1 MTLMSDVQKQED
13 NRKPVGNL
21 TDFVLGVDKNNPLD
35 VEVSVNEDGNVIV
48 FHNKQFKSPLSW
60 FEYDLETSKLDFV
73 MDNGDIRNAGM
84 PLAQEIS
91 KHMQNAHQIL
101 TILLDDETGQAK
113 QGTYI
118 PLIVHRS

>member
-84 PLAQEIS
+84 PLAREIS

-118 PLIVHRS
+118 PLIVHKS

>member
-1 MTLMSDVQKQED
+1 MTLMSDVKQQED
-13 NRKPVGNL
+13 NRPPVGNL
-21 TDFVLGVDKNNPLD
+21 TDFVIGVDKNNPLD
-35 VEVSVNEDGNVIV
+35 IEVSVNEDGNVIV
-48 FHNKQFKSPLSW
+48 FHNKEFKSPLSW
-60 FEYDLETSKLDFV
+60 YEYDLDKSKLDFV
-73 MDNGDIRNAGM
+73 MDNGDIRDAGM
-84 PLAQEIS
+84 PLAREIS

>member
-1 MTLMSDVQKQED
+1 MSDVQKQED

-73 MDNGDIRNAGM
+73 MDNGDIRDAEMQIPHG
-84 PLAQEIS
+84 LS
-91 KHMQNAHQIL
+91 KYMQNAHQIL